1 MDFPGS
7 PVAKTACSQCSGPGQ
22 GNRSHMPQ
30 LRILLTTTKGA
41 CMSQQRLG
49 GKKKIPRAAMKTQQ
63 SQINK
68 YSVQFSSVAQSCPI
82 LCNPI
87 NHNTPWL
94 LVHHQFP
101 EFTQTHVHRVGDA
114 IQPSHPLSSPS
125 PAPNPSQ
132 HQSLIQ

>member
-49 GKKKIPRAAMKTQQ
+49 GKKNSTCCNEDPTEP
-63 SQINK
+63 NK
-68 YSVQFSSVAQSCPI
+68 
-82 LCNPI
+82 
-87 NHNTPWL
+87 
-94 LVHHQFP
+94 
-101 EFTQTHVHRVGDA
+101 
-114 IQPSHPLSSPS
+114 
-125 PAPNPSQ
+125 
-132 HQSLIQ
+132 